1 MSFRRTM
8 PGDFGQTMPRSVGG
22 PTEWTGLGSAGM
34 TAAQRHDSVFGT
46 PAETDVFYAKS

>member
-1 MSFRRTM
+1 MSFVC
-8 PGDFGQTMPRSVGG
+8 TMPRSVGG

-34 TAAQRHDSVFGT
+34 TAGQRHDSVFGT

>member
-34 TAAQRHDSVFGT
+34 TAGHGHESFVGT
-46 PAETDVFYAKS
+46 PVETDVFYAKS